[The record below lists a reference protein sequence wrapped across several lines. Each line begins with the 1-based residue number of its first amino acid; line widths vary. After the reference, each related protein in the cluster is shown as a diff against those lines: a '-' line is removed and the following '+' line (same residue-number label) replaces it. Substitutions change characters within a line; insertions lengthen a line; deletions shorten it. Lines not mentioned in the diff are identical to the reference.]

1 MKKVVLRAPCLT
13 QSGYGV
19 HSRQVARWLINLAD
33 QDKIKLSI
41 QCVPWGD
48 TSWFLNPELCDGLIG
63 KIMKYS
69 VGDSSRSADVSFQLI
84 LPNEWDPNIA
94 TYNVGLT
101 AGVETTRCNPAWI
114 QAINQMDEV
123 IVPSTHIENTFRGSG
138 FLHKKITVI
147 PEAFPDALLEESNI
161 DTNTFEFETDFNLL
175 VFGQLT
181 AGDPALDRKNIYKTL
196 QSIIET
202 FRGKEDVGI
211 ILKSNL
217 GKNTILDYKALQGII
232 TSVMDSLNHDGTP
245 KVYLLHGT
253 LSNEEVRDLYYHPTV
268 KALVTLTRGEGFGLP
283 VLEAAA
289 CGVPVVATNWS
300 SYKDFMKGDA
310 FDLKVKYDLEPI
322 SPKRVDNAIFVPGA
336 KWAEAKLES
345 SRENLER
352 LYRYPA
358 IYRRRAEDH
367 KKFIIENYSF
377 ETIEKTYNNHFE
389 KVLS

>member
-253 LSNEEVRDLYYHPTV
+253 LSNEKVRDLYYHPTV